1 MEFENFI
8 NKTGEIIGIDLTK
21 YKRTQMERRI
31 NSLMRSQGFTNYQDY
46 YHKLKEDPCYRGKF
60 IDHLTINVS
69 EFFRNSGQWHV
80 LEHIILPEI
89 INNNPVP
96 KFWSAGCATG
106 EEPYSLA
113 IILREMFPNVRPT
126 ILATDI
132 DYNILATAKQAVY
145 KERSVVNVPPLYLA
159 KYFVKKGNN
168 YQLKQ
173 EIKDMVTFKKHDLLK
188 DHFFYNC
195 DLILCRNVMIYFTEE
210 TRNNLYRSFQDALR
224 PGGILFTGSTEQI
237 FKASQLGMEAVAS
250 FFYRKIS

>member
-1 MEFENFI
+1 M
-8 NKTGEIIGIDLTK
+8 
-21 YKRTQMERRI
+21 
-31 NSLMRSQGFTNYQDY
+31 
-46 YHKLKEDPCYRGKF
+46 
-60 IDHLTINVS
+60 
-69 EFFRNSGQWHV
+69 
-80 LEHIILPEI
+80 
-89 INNNPVP
+89 P

-113 IILREMFPNVRPT
+113 IILRELFPNVRPT

-195 DLILCRNVMIYFTEE
+195 DLLLQKC
-210 TRNNLYRSFQDALR
+210 
-224 PGGILFTGSTEQI
+224 
-237 FKASQLGMEAVAS
+237 
-250 FFYRKIS
+250 

>member
-46 YHKLKEDPCYRGKF
+46 YNKLKEDPCYRGKF

-80 LEHIILPEI
+80 LEHTILPEI

-96 KFWSAGCATG
+96 KFWSWLC
-106 EEPYSLA
+106 YRKSRILA
-113 IILREMFPNVRPT
+113 IISQRTVSQCQTMSS
-126 ILATDI
+126 TDI

-159 KYFVKKGNN
+159 IFVKKVTTN
-168 YQLKQ
+168 KQ
-173 EIKDMVTFKKHDLLK
+173 EIRIWLLLK
-188 DHFFYNC
+188 H
-195 DLILCRNVMIYFTEE
+195 M
-210 TRNNLYRSFQDALR
+210 
-224 PGGILFTGSTEQI
+224 I
-237 FKASQLGMEAVAS
+237 FKGSLFGTIS
-250 FFYRKIS
+250 FFAKCYDLFH

>member
-1 MEFENFI
+1 MRFENFI

-31 NSLMRSQGFTNYQDY
+31 NSLMRSEGFTNYRDY
-46 YHKLKEDPCYRGKF
+46 YHKLKEDPCIRNKF

-80 LEHIILPEI
+80 LENTILPEI
-89 INNNPVP
+89 IKNNPVP

-113 IILREMFPNVRPT
+113 IILRELFPSIKPT
-126 ILATDI
+126 IIATDI
-132 DYNILATAKQAVY
+132 DDNILATAKQAVY
-145 KERSVVNVPPLYLA
+145 KERSVVNVPALYLK
-159 KYFVKKGNN
+159 KYFVKKADS

-188 DHFFYNC
+188 DQFFNNC
-195 DLILCRNVMIYFTEE
+195 DLILSRSPA
-210 TRNNLYRSFQDALR
+210 TRRHSLYR
-224 PGGILFTGSTEQI
+224 EH
-237 FKASQLGMEAVAS
+237 
-250 FFYRKIS
+250 